1 MRALRAVA
9 GTLVG
14 TLLLVDLPVAT
25 LRYVLGATVMF
36 AALYRWN
43 EESWG
48 IARAA
53 AARGWCRCGTG
64 GGSGASGVPLLSN
77 GSRGGGAGLS
87 GGGAVGVSV
96 VAHELGTAAAAPAPD
111 SGAAAGATTPR
122 AEPVTN
128 IPIDSWGFRLG
139 AVGTGAIS
147 GLLGGMMG
155 VSGAPPAQTRARARA
170 RRAAWLVDAG
180 RWTRCTCHM

>member
-1 MRALRAVA
+1 M

-43 EESWG
+43 AESVG

-53 AARGWCRCGTG
+53 AARGWCCRGASSLPPAVPLTDIATTPLLLVVG
-64 GGSGASGVPLLSN
+64 GG
-77 GSRGGGAGLS
+77 
-87 GGGAVGVSV
+87 V
-96 VAHELGTAAAAPAPD
+96 VAHDVGPASASAPVKAVAPAVDALANIPLNSWVFR
-111 SGAAAGATTPR
+111 SGAVAA
-122 AEPVTN
+122 
-128 IPIDSWGFRLG
+128 
-139 AVGTGAIS
+139 GAIS

-155 VSGAPPAQTRARARA
+155 VSGARA
-170 RRAAWLVDAG
+170 LLPVPS
-180 RWTRCTCHM
+180 